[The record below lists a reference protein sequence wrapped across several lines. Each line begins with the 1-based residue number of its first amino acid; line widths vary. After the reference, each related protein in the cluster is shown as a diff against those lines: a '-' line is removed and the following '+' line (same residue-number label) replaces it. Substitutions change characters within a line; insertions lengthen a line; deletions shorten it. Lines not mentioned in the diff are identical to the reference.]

1 MTRGYRVVGEVG
13 ASSLRGG
20 LPTGG
25 IGGWTVRASREE
37 AIRSAPMTSRL
48 RQLAHEPLVHFVLI
62 GVLLAVLEWVAGG
75 GATSADARTLVVDD
89 ATRRGLAED
98 FEHEHGRAP
107 SEAELAPIV
116 ESWVDQEVLYREGLL
131 RGLDR
136 DDVRVRQRVVS
147 LMAARVEAEHP
158 IDDPTEEEIR
168 AYFDAH
174 ADRYAEES
182 RLDFTHV
189 YVEGT
194 DEAAEARARTL
205 LTTLAEGGS
214 PIGLGDT
221 FTGGRTYRGRRIVDL
236 VETFGPGF
244 VEGIDAQAL
253 GSWALRR
260 SRTGVHLVRIE
271 RRTAASE
278 AAFDRARLDV
288 EHDLMEEARRERS
301 RRALDELRARWEI
314 AE

>member
-1 MTRGYRVVGEVG
+1 
-13 ASSLRGG
+13 
-20 LPTGG
+20 
-25 IGGWTVRASREE
+25 
-37 AIRSAPMTSRL
+37 MTSRL

-62 GVLLAVLEWVAGG
+62 GVLLAVLERVAGG
-75 GATSADARTLVVDD
+75 GASSADARALVVDD

-107 SEAELAPIV
+107 SEAELAPLV

-158 IDDPTEEEIR
+158 IEDPTDEALR
-168 AYFDAH
+168 AYFEAN
-174 ADRYAEES
+174 AERYAEEA

-189 YVEGT
+189 YVAGS
-194 DEAAEARARTL
+194 DSAAEARATEILSTL
-205 LTTLAEGGS
+205 RDGGS

-221 FTGGRTYRGRRIVDL
+221 FAGGRTYRGRRIADL
-236 VETFGPGF
+236 LESFGPAF
-244 VEGIDAQAL
+244 VEGLDAQAV
-253 GSWALRR
+253 GSWELRR
-260 SRTGVHLVRIE
+260 SRTGLHVVRVE

-278 AAFDRARLDV
+278 AAFERARLDV
-288 EHDLMEEARRERS
+288 EHDLMEQARRERS

-314 AE
+314 VE